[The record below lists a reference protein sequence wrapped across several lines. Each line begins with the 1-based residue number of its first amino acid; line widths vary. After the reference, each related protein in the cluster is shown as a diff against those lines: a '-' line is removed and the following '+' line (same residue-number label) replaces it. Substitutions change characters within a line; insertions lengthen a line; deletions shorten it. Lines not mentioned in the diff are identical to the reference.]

1 MMVKLRR
8 SLASTWIALFLG
20 LAACS
25 ANVPA
30 ATRQAPLIPT
40 ASPSTLPS
48 ATAGA
53 TLTPALAASSTDSPT
68 ASLVPNHPV
77 LNFSNPVMSVLAE
90 TLPGP
95 DDLLQAPDGSIYI
108 SDVSDGTVRL
118 LMPDGKLQVLL
129 TGLSVPEGMVL
140 LPDGSLV
147 IAEQG
152 KNRLV
157 RYDPQAKLLKPFFNL
172 ENKTRNAGVDGISLD
187 ARPGEPLTLIIPDSP
202 NGRVLRLSPDGQK
215 LTEIAHG
222 FLRPTGAWVEP
233 DGSILVV
240 DENAGLLSRIH
251 PDGKVEHIASLPTPD
266 DVIEDGAGDIFVC
279 TLGDNAI
286 HLIQALTKQDD
297 LLIRGLNGPQGLIF
311 DAAGDL
317 VVADSGSHRLVK
329 ISLHGSS

>member
-1 MMVKLRR
+1 MTVKMRR
-8 SLASTWIALFLG
+8 SLASTWITLLLG

-30 ATRQAPLIPT
+30 PTRQAILLST
-40 ASPSTLPS
+40 ALPPRRPS
-48 ATAGA
+48 ATAVP
-53 TLTPALAASSTDSPT
+53 TFTPALEASSTASPT
-68 ASLVPNHPV
+68 TSPEPTRPV

-90 TLPGP
+90 NLPGP
-95 DDLLQAPDGSIYI
+95 DDLLLAPDGSIYI
-108 SDVSDGTVRL
+108 SDVSDGTVKL
-118 LMPDGKLQVLL
+118 LMPDGKLHVLL
-129 TGLSVPEGMVL
+129 TGLGVPEGMVL

-187 ARPGEPLTLIIPDSP
+187 TWHGEPLTIIIPDSP
-202 NGRVLRLSPDGQK
+202 NGSVLRLSLDGQK
-215 LTEIAHG
+215 LTEIARG

-251 PDGKVEHIASLPTPD
+251 PDGNVVHIVSLPTPD
-266 DVIEDGAGDIFVC
+266 DVIEDGAGNIFVC

-286 HLIQALTKQDD
+286 HVIQALTKQDI
-297 LLIRGLNGPQGLIF
+297 LLVRGLNGPQGLIF

-317 VVADSGSHRLVK
+317 VVTDSGNHRLVK
-329 ISLHGSS
+329 ISLH